1 MNCKFLKTKFLSTFV
16 LLILKIMY
24 PEELVKPMRAE
35 LTDAGFQELY
45 AANDVEQALEK
56 EGTTLVVVNSVCGC
70 AARNAR
76 PGAKMSLDNA
86 KIPTQL
92 VTVFA
97 GVDREAVDK
106 AREHMF
112 PFPPSSPCMALFKNG
127 ELVHMLERHHIEGR
141 PAELIAENLKDAY
154 NEFC

>member
-1 MNCKFLKTKFLSTFV
+1 
-16 LLILKIMY
+16 MY

-35 LTDAGFQELY
+35 LSDAGFQDLY
-45 AANDVEQALEK
+45 TADAVKDAISK

-76 PGAKMSLDNA
+76 PGAKMSLDNG
-86 KIPTQL
+86 KKPDNL

-97 GVDREAVDK
+97 GVDKEAVDE
-106 AREHMF
+106 ARANMF
-112 PFPPSSPCMALFKNG
+112 PFPPSSPSMALFKNG

-141 PAELIAENLKDAY
+141 PADMIAENLKDAY
-154 NEFC
+154 DEFC

>member
-1 MNCKFLKTKFLSTFV
+1 
-16 LLILKIMY
+16 MY
-24 PEELVKPMRAE
+24 PEEMVRPMRAE
-35 LTDAGFQELY
+35 LSDAGFQDLY
-45 AANDVEQALEK
+45 SADTVEQAISQT
-56 EGTTLVVVNSVCGC
+56 GTTLVVVNSVCGC

-76 PGAKMSLDNA
+76 PGAKMSLENV
-86 KIPTQL
+86 KKPSNL

-97 GVDREAVDK
+97 GVDKEAVDK

-112 PFPPSSPCMALFKNG
+112 PFPPSSPCMALFKDG

>member
-1 MNCKFLKTKFLSTFV
+1 
-16 LLILKIMY
+16 MY
-24 PEELVKPMRAE
+24 PEEMVKPMRAQ
-35 LTDAGFQELY
+35 LSDAGFQDLY
-45 AANDVEQALEK
+45 SAETVEQAISK
-56 EGTTLVVVNSVCGC
+56 KGTTLVVVNSVCGC

-76 PGAKMSLDNA
+76 PGAKMSLENA
-86 KIPTQL
+86 KKPSNL

-97 GVDREAVDK
+97 GVDKEAVDK

-112 PFPPSSPCMALFKNG
+112 PFPPSSPCMALFKDG